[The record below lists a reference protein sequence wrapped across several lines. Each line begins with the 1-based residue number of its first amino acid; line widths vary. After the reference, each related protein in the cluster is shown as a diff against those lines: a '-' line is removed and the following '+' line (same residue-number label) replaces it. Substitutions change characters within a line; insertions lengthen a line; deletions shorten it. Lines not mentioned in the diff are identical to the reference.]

1 METFSA
7 QFIVTVV
14 LLALALAAAVVL
26 AIRAALAYRR
36 VHTKYKGIIDVDA
49 EIVDRQ
55 KEHKKLVAEFQNL
68 DSEYQQKSEKLNSE
82 YQSKRA
88 IYEELLRELSVL
100 EEDLELTT
108 FGVYKPHFD
117 YDTSEDYKNALG
129 KARGDQKQMIKGK
142 SAIVCE
148 AEWTVGGSKREG
160 QKMTKQYMQLMLRA
174 FNNECDA
181 AVLKVKWNNIQRMEE
196 RIQRAFD
203 AINKLGATHHIEIT
217 ADYLQLKMKE
227 LRLAH
232 EYQEKRQEEKE
243 EQRRI
248 REQMR
253 EEEKV
258 QREIEEARKE
268 AEGDERRYQA
278 SLDRARKEME
288 AAQGTELDKLN
299 EELEK
304 LQRQLREAHE
314 KKERSISRAQQTKS
328 GHVYVIS
335 NVGSF
340 GDTVYKIGMTR
351 RLEPADRVKELGD
364 ASVPFG
370 FDVHA
375 MIFSENAPQL
385 EAALHKEFD
394 KLRVN
399 LVNTRKEFF
408 RVSLDG
414 IETTVKKH
422 HGDIEFTKLAEAKEY
437 RETVAVLEQAK
448 VTVEQK
454 VEERFPSTL

>member
-1 METFSA
+1 METFST
-7 QFIVTVV
+7 QFMVTVV
-14 LLALALAAAVVL
+14 LLALALVAAVFL
-26 AIRAALAYRR
+26 ALRAALAYRR
-36 VHTKYKGIIDVDA
+36 VHAKYKGIINVDA
-49 EIVDRQ
+49 EIADRQ
-55 KEHKKLVAEFQNL
+55 KEHKKLVNEFQKL

-129 KARGDQKQMIKGK
+129 KARGDQKQMIKDK
-142 SAIVCE
+142 NAIVCGT
-148 AEWTVGGSKREG
+148 EWTVSGSKREG
-160 QKMTKQYMQLMLRA
+160 QKMTKQYMKLMLRA

-181 AVLKVKWNNIQRMEE
+181 AVLKVKGNNIQRMEE
-196 RIQRAFD
+196 RIKRAFD
-203 AINKLGATHHIEIT
+203 AVNKLGTIHHIEIT
-217 ADYLQLKMKE
+217 SKYFQLKMKE

-258 QREIEEARKE
+258 QQEIEKARTE
-268 AEGDERRYQA
+268 AEDDERRYQEA
-278 SLDRARKEME
+278 LDRASKDME
-288 AAQGTELDKLN
+288 AAQGAELDKLN
-299 EELEK
+299 EELEN
-304 LQRQLREAHE
+304 LQRQLQEAHE
-314 KKERSISRAQQTKS
+314 RKERSISRAQQTKS

-340 GDTVYKIGMTR
+340 GDIIYKIGMTR
-351 RLEPADRVKELGD
+351 RLEPVDRVKELGD
-364 ASVPFG
+364 ASVPFV
-370 FDVHA
+370 FDIHA

-385 EAALHKEFD
+385 ETALHKEFD
-394 KLRVN
+394 KKRVN

-408 RVSLDG
+408 RVSLDD

-422 HGDIEFTKLAEAKEY
+422 HGDIEFMKIAEAKEY
-437 RETVAVLEQAK
+437 RETVAMREQAK

-454 VEERFPSTL
+454 VEEKFPSTL